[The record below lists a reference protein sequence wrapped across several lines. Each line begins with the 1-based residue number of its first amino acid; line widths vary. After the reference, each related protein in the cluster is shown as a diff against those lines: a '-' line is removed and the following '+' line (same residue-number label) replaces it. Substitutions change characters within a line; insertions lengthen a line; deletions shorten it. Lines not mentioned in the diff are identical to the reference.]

1 VTFAPFS
8 SEFNTITQRQF
19 AIISV
24 TCSQG
29 GFTLI
34 DSAVVL
40 AISASEHQ
48 SSLAENRP
56 KSMLPALGKPLVV
69 RVMERLYRAGIH
81 RYYVVVGMNEG
92 TVASY
97 LSKQW
102 KPDAKVEFIMR
113 TNESFPALL
122 AKTVQQI
129 DGSFVIASYNSFSY
143 ERFLT
148 SFLKENEDHPEHLI
162 LAGAQLNLS
171 PGDETYYATLN
182 EQQVTDIVTEKPAKD
197 VRHLVLGEFAVCGTH
212 FIEYLKKID
221 TTRTGILARN
231 LFQIAKHYA
240 ASEGAQVMADETSW
254 MLRVQSDKDLLTLNK
269 RLLED
274 SNDSHILSE
283 LPYTVKVI
291 PPVRIDPQVSVGQGV
306 TIGPH
311 VYVES
316 GSSIGYGATIKN
328 ALILD
333 RSNVPANAKIDNGI
347 MTRRGIIKL

>member
-1 VTFAPFS
+1 M
-8 SEFNTITQRQF
+8 
-19 AIISV
+19 
-24 TCSQG
+24 
-29 GFTLI
+29 I

-40 AISASEHQ
+40 AISAAEHQ
-48 SSLAENRP
+48 SGLTENRP

-81 RYYVVVGMNEG
+81 HYYVVVGMNEG

-102 KPDAKVEFIMR
+102 KPDAKVEFVMR
-113 TNESFPALL
+113 TAESISALL
-122 AKTVQQI
+122 AKTAQQI
-129 DGSFVIASYNSFSY
+129 EGSFIIASYNSFSY
-143 ERFLT
+143 ERFLA

-171 PGDETYYATLN
+171 PTAETYYAMLK
-182 EQQVTDIVTEKPAKD
+182 EQQVIDIVNEKPAKD
-197 VRHLVLGEFAVCGTH
+197 IRHLVLGEIAICGTH
-212 FIEYLKKID
+212 FVDYLKRLD
-221 TTRTGILARN
+221 TKKTGNLAKN
-231 LFQIAKHYA
+231 LFHVAKHYA
-240 ASEGAQVMADETSW
+240 ASEGAKIMADETSW

-283 LPYTVKVI
+283 LPYTVKII

-306 TIGPH
+306 VIGPH

-333 RSNVPANAKIDNGI
+333 RSSVPANAKIDNGI
-347 MTRRGIIKL
+347 MTRRGIIKV